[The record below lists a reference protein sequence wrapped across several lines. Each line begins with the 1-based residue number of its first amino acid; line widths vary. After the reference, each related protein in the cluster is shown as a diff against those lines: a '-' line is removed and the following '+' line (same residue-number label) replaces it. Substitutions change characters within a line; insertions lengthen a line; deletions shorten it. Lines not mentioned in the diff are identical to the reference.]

1 MAEQKVDCS
10 SFAVI
15 YATYVGRAG
24 PIRYAAAIGGIAF
37 EDRFTT
43 FEQHKKDKE
52 EGKRR
57 WAGLP
62 EIVVIDKDGKDLVTI
77 GQSNACLR
85 YVGMLWNYYPAKL
98 YKNINCLNR

>member
-1 MAEQKVDCS
+1 MAEQNIDCP

-15 YATYVGRAG
+15 YKAVGGRAQ

-43 FEQHKKDKE
+43 SEQHKKDKA

-57 WAGLP
+57 WSGLP
-62 EIVVIDKDGKDLVTI
+62 EIVLIDKDGKDLVTI
-77 GQSNACLR
+77 GQSNTGLR
-85 YVGMLWNYYPAKL
+85 YVGA
-98 YKNINCLNR
+98 